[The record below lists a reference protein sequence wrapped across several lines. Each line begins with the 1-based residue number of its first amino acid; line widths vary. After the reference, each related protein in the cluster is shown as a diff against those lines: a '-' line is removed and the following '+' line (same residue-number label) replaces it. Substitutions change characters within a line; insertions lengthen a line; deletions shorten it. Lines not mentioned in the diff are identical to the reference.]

1 MVMEG
6 DSYSRGCRFES
17 QHRILDGHFYTKRLK
32 ITKKDARNGPFLKTM
47 LLKVLGNKLECQ
59 HSGAR
64 LFLLYLFCISVN
76 FNLALTQS
84 DAKALN

>member
-1 MVMEG
+1 
-6 DSYSRGCRFES
+6 
-17 QHRILDGHFYTKRLK
+17 
-32 ITKKDARNGPFLKTM
+32 M

-59 HSGAR
+59 HIGAR